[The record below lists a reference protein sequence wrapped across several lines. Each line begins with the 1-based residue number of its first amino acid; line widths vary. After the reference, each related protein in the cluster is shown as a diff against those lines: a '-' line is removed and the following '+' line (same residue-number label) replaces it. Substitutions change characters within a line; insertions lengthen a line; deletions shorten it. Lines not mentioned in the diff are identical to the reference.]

1 MLFQAAGVRLD
12 SLQDASVKGVDKITI
27 AQKKANYF
35 RAPLENAAGLSVGAE
50 PQTPDGLKYSRAGFP
65 AYLRAGI

>member
-1 MLFQAAGVRLD
+1 MEGM
-12 SLQDASVKGVDKITI
+12 DKITI

-50 PQTPDGLKYSRAGFP
+50 PQTPDRLKDTRSRFP